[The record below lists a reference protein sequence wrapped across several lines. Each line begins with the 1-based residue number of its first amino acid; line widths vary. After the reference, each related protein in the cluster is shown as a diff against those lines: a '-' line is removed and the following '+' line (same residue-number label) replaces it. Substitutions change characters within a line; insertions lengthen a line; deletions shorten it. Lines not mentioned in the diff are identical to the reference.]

1 MNVYLITGG
10 AGFIGSNYISTLIED
25 KKNKIIVI
33 DKLSYAGNIANIKNY
48 INKKNF
54 YFIKTNIGNSK
65 KITGILNK
73 YKPDYIIN
81 FAAESHVDTS
91 ITFPNRFLINN
102 VKHSVSFLNIVLNY
116 WQKISVNKKKFKFI
130 QISTDEVYGSLSK
143 KEKPFTEE
151 STIKPGNPYSASK
164 AAFDHFVLSYFN
176 TYGMPNII
184 TRCSNNFGKNQNI
197 EKLIPKCI
205 NNIHLNKKIPVYG
218 KGNQSRDWLHVLD
231 HCNAINLVIKV
242 GKIGEIYNIGNSTEI
257 TNIKLVKNICKI
269 FDNIRKNNKYKHLAL
284 ISFVKDRL
292 GHDLRYAINSSKI
305 RKELKWKPQ
314 KKFSTELENIVKYY
328 LNRN

>member
-1 MNVYLITGG
+1 MNVYLVTGG
-10 AGFIGSNYISTLIED
+10 AGFIGSNYISTLIEN

-33 DKLSYAGNIANIKNY
+33 DKLSYAGNIANIKNF

-54 YFIKTNIGNSK
+54 HFIKTNIGNSK
-65 KITGILNK
+65 NIIDILNK
-73 YKPDYIIN
+73 HRPNYIVN

-102 VKHSVSFLNIVLNY
+102 VKHSVSFLNVVLNY
-116 WQKISVNKKKFKFI
+116 WKKIKINKNKFKFI
-130 QISTDEVYGSLSK
+130 QVSTDEVYGSLSK
-143 KEKPFTEE
+143 KEKPFTEK

-184 TRCSNNFGKNQNI
+184 TRCSNNFGQNQNI

-205 NNIHLNKKIPVYG
+205 NNIYLNKKIPIYG
-218 KGNQSRDWLHVLD
+218 NGNQIRDWLHVLD
-231 HCNAINLVIKV
+231 HCNAINIVIQS
-242 GKIGEIYNIGNSTEI
+242 GKNGEIYNIGNNTEI
-257 TNIKLVKNICKI
+257 TNINLVKNICKI
-269 FDNIRKNNKYKHLAL
+269 FDNIKDNNKYNHSTL

-292 GHDLRYAINSSKI
+292 GHDLRYSINSSKI

-314 KKFSTELENIVKYY
+314 KNFNKELENTVKFY